1 MRALSLQAMAR
12 VGILAGRAVAGGAAI
27 CAQAPAGPQ
36 PTSPGQDNTAPAQ
49 KPSTP
54 QQQKPQEAGVSI
66 SVEVPVV
73 TLDVVAAT
81 QNGDIIPGLK
91 KENFRVLEDGQPQ
104 TITSFGPTD
113 APITI
118 VALNSISTT
127 IVIGAS
133 VGPKLVMVCGC
144 PSSSTRKFS
153 FLSPG
158 MATSF
163 LGLKRRISGCWRM
176 GSHKPS
182 RALGRR
188 MRRLR

>member
-1 MRALSLQAMAR
+1 MKDLDLQAMVR
-12 VGILAGRAVAGGAAI
+12 VAVLAALAAAGRAGI
-27 CAQAPAGPQ
+27 WAQAPAGPQ

-49 KPSTP
+49 KPAAP
-54 QQQKPQEAGVSI
+54 QQQKPQEAGVTV

-118 VALNSISTT
+118 VVLMEFRARFSG
-127 IVIGAS
+127 GAS
-133 VGPKLVMVCGC
+133 YQP
-144 PSSSTRKFS
+144 
-153 FLSPG
+153 
-158 MATSF
+158 A
-163 LGLKRRISGCWRM
+163 
-176 GSHKPS
+176 
-182 RALGRR
+182 
-188 MRRLR
+188 